1 MGNHNKATNN
11 AAPAYFRLRFW
22 AAPFLV
28 FLGRSDAGGS
38 SSSSTRLRFALPAGL
53 AGAVF
58 AGAGAAPDGPAA
70 LTSQPIFWH
79 CLTVAY
85 SASRFASGVA
95 GADVPAPPKAGRSAQ
110 ARRTERRGSSGR
122 PGGAPRPACPG
133 PGLARVGS
141 CRAGISAWR

>member
-1 MGNHNKATNN
+1 MGNHSKATNN

-70 LTSQPIFWH
+70 LTSQHLPTVLHFAAL
-79 CLTVAY
+79 LTGATFRVSIA
-85 SASRFASGVA
+85 SDGCQVIECDGVGASREEKSPRSVGASLGGFAAS
-95 GADVPAPPKAGRSAQ
+95 
-110 ARRTERRGSSGR
+110 
-122 PGGAPRPACPG
+122 
-133 PGLARVGS
+133 
-141 CRAGISAWR
+141 